1 MKKAREERIFKNIG
15 RCSFLLFHY
24 VKSCANL
31 PIVFLL
37 VQKHLHSIVSL
48 QEEKKEKKSGMFEI
62 PTSGKLQKMHSIGD
76 VAHKY
81 ISTFF

>member
-1 MKKAREERIFKNIG
+1 MFFLTISLCKELCKSTH
-15 RCSFLLFHY
+15 SFSACPETLTFY
-24 VKSCANL
+24 S
-31 PIVFLL
+31 VFTRR
-37 VQKHLHSIVSL
+37 
-48 QEEKKEKKSGMFEI
+48 KKEKKSGMFEI